1 MLRDVVP
8 EAARRFGDTAALV
21 DGDGVPLSYL
31 ELHLRSDEVAA
42 GLAGK
47 GLGPGSVLG
56 LRLPA
61 CAEYVVAYVAAAKA
75 GLVTAGV
82 NPRLTA
88 AEQAKLLDVAGPD
101 LVLDDRGA
109 VDELRIPDGVAPELA
124 DDPDRPVAIVFTSGT
139 TGTPKGAVFDG
150 RRIAAIT
157 QLDVGEEWGGGGRMI
172 ASTSLAHI
180 GFMTKLAWYLRRG
193 TTTYMLHRWR
203 AADAMRLVNDVGI
216 TSVGGM
222 PTQLAMMLQVPDF
235 DSYDVSS
242 VATIVLGGGP
252 ASPAL
257 VAEGAKR
264 FGAPVSVRFSSTETG
279 GCGTGTAFDDP
290 PSSEVGVG
298 LPRGPIRITI
308 VDADLRPLPTGE
320 VGEICVHSP
329 TTTRGYWRD
338 EAATAALFTAD
349 GSVRTGDLGRLDSQG
364 RLHLAGR
371 SKEMYIRGGYN
382 VFPAEVEAVLAD
394 HPAVAEVAIAPK
406 HDDVMGE
413 LGVAFVVARPGA
425 PAPSLNDLRTFAA
438 ETVSSYKLP
447 DEVRVVDALP
457 LTPMD
462 KLDRRTL
469 GEWAVGSAP

>member
-1 MLRDVVP
+1 MLRDVVA
-8 EAARRFGDTAALV
+8 EAAQRFGDTAALV
-21 DGDGVPLSYL
+21 DGDGRPVSYRD
-31 ELHLRSDEVAA
+31 LHLRSDAVAA
-42 GLAGK
+42 GLARR
-47 GLGPGSVLG
+47 GLAPGDVLG

-61 CAEYVVAYVAAAKA
+61 GPEYVVAYLGAAKA
-75 GLVTAGV
+75 GLVTAGL

-88 AEQAKLLDVAGPD
+88 AEQAKLLDVAGPA
-101 LVLDDRGA
+101 LVLDDPAA
-109 VDELRIPDGVAPELA
+109 VDELHIADSAPPVVPH
-124 DDPDRPVAIVFTSGT
+124 DPERPVAIVFTSGT
-139 TGTPKGAVFDG
+139 TGMPKGAVFCG
-150 RRIAAIT
+150 RQIAAIT

-193 TTTYMLHRWR
+193 TTTYLLHRWR
-203 AADAMRLVNDVGI
+203 AADAMRLVSDEGI

-235 DSYDVSS
+235 DAYDVSS

-257 VAEGAKR
+257 VAEGARR

-290 PSSEVGVG
+290 ATSEVGVG
-298 LPRGPIRITI
+298 LPRGPIRVTI
-308 VDADLRPLPTGE
+308 VDEELQSLPVGE

-329 TTTRGYWRD
+329 TVMSGYWHD
-338 EAATAALFTAD
+338 DAATAAAFTGD
-349 GSVRTGDLGRLDSQG
+349 GSVRTGDLGRLDEHG

-406 HDDVMGE
+406 HDDLMGE
-413 LGVAFVVARPGA
+413 LGVAFVVLRPDA
-425 PAPSLNDLRTFAA
+425 PAPSLADLRTFAA

-462 KLDRRTL
+462 KLDRREL
-469 GEWAVGSAP
+469 KSWVASAP

>member
-1 MLRDVVP
+1 MLRDVVS
-8 EAARRFGDTAALV
+8 EAAQRFGDTAALV
-21 DGDGVPLSYL
+21 DGDGRPVSYRD
-31 ELHLRSDEVAA
+31 LHLRSDAVAA
-42 GLAGK
+42 GLARR
-47 GLGPGSVLG
+47 GLSPGDVVG

-61 CAEYVVAYVAAAKA
+61 GPEYVAAYLGAAKA

-82 NPRLTA
+82 NPRLTT
-88 AEQAKLLDVAGPD
+88 AEQAKLLDVASPA
-101 LVLDDRGA
+101 LVLDDPAA
-109 VDELRIPDGVAPELA
+109 VDELHIADSAPPVVPH
-124 DDPDRPVAIVFTSGT
+124 DPDRPVAIVFTSGT
-139 TGTPKGAVFDG
+139 TGTPKGAVFCG
-150 RRIAAIT
+150 RQIAAIT
-157 QLDVGEEWGGGGRMI
+157 QLDVGEQWGGGGRMI

-193 TTTYMLHRWR
+193 TTTYLLHRWR
-203 AADAMRLVNDVGI
+203 AVDAMRLVSEEGI

-235 DSYDVSS
+235 DAHDVSS

-290 PSSEVGVG
+290 ATSDVGVG

-308 VDADLRPLPTGE
+308 VDEELRPLPVGE

-329 TTTRGYWRD
+329 TVMSGYWRD
-338 EAATAALFTAD
+338 DAATAAAFNAD
-349 GSVRTGDLGRLDSQG
+349 GSVRTGDLGRLDEHG

-406 HDDVMGE
+406 HDDLMGE
-413 LGVAFVVARPGA
+413 LGVAFIVVRPDA
-425 PAPSLNDLRTFAA
+425 PAPSLADLRAFAA
-438 ETVSSYKLP
+438 DTVSSYKLP
-447 DEVRVVDALP
+447 DELRVVEALP

-462 KLDRRTL
+462 KLDRREL
-469 GEWAVGSAP
+469 RSWVASAP